1 MLALRTG
8 LAAGVPF
15 RKGQLLV
22 RAPADA
28 LASGAGCV
36 QGRLGANIVNVAT
49 SLLALHFQRSDCYR
63 QSLLSRLDYGI
74 AATIVRGAGGGR
86 R

>member
-15 RKGQLLV
+15 RKGQRLV

-28 LASGAGCV
+28 LAGGAGCV
-36 QGRLGANIVNVAT
+36 QGRLGAKIVNDAT
-49 SLLALHFQRSDCYR
+49 SLLALHFHRIDSYR
-63 QSLLSRLDYGI
+63 APLLSRPDYGI
-74 AATIVRGAGGGR
+74 AATIVWEAGRGR